1 MYRRPQHAKIELA
14 LSAMNAPLLQS
25 SRCYFGGGTAISL
38 QLDEFRR
45 SDDIDFLC
53 ADAAGYRKLRESVFD
68 NGLKEIFPQG
78 VETLRGLRFDQY
90 GIRTILQVN
99 GQAIKFEIV
108 REARVELAG
117 DEAPCL
123 PIPCLAREDLYA
135 EKLLANVDRY
145 LDKSSLARDI
155 LDLMVM
161 EERWGPIPTESWK
174 KAEGAYGAAVKKA
187 YASAKQGLRT
197 DRVLLEER
205 FKALEFEED
214 AANEVRIALAGSAPK
229 RLAPR

>member
-1 MYRRPQHAKIELA
+1 MDA
-14 LSAMNAPLLQS
+14 SLLRDT
-25 SRCYFGGGTAISL
+25 RCYFGGGTAISL

-53 ADAAGYRKLRESVFD
+53 ADASGYRTLREAVFD
-68 NGLKEIFPQG
+68 NGLKDIFPQG
-78 VETLRGLRFDQY
+78 VETLRAPRYDQY
-90 GIRTILQVN
+90 GIRAILRVD
-99 GQAIKFEIV
+99 GQAVKFEIV

-117 DEAPCL
+117 GEAPGL
-123 PIPCLAREDLYA
+123 PVPCLVREDLYA

-155 LDLMVM
+155 LDLLVM
-161 EERWGPIPTESWK
+161 EQRWGPIPTESWK

-187 YASAKQGLRT
+187 YASAKSGLRT

-205 FKALEFEED
+205 LKELDFEED
-214 AANEVRIALAGSAPK
+214 AANEVRIALAGSAAK
-229 RLAPR
+229 RPAPR